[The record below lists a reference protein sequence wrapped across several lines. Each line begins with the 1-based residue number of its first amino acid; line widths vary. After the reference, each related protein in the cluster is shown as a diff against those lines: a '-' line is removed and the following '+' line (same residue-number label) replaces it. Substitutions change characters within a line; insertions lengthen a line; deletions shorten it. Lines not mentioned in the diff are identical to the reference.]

1 MAATMYQRD
10 PRAGLFLGGSRTSG
24 AEVRDGNVAA
34 CQTVS
39 NVLKSSLGPVGL
51 DKMLVDNVGDV
62 TITNDGATILSLL
75 EVEHPAARVL
85 VSLATQQDKE
95 VGDGT
100 TSVVLLASELLKRA
114 NELVRNKI
122 HPTTVITGY
131 RLACK
136 EACRFMAEQLS
147 TKVDKLGKDSL
158 INVAKTSM
166 SSKILAADDDFFAP
180 LTVESMLA
188 VKTINAKG
196 EAKYPVKAV
205 NVLKA
210 HGKSARESIGV
221 KGYALNCTVASH
233 AMKTRIQGAKIAC
246 LDMNLAKQRMHL
258 GVHITIDDPDQLE
271 AIRARESDITLERVR
286 KILATGANVILT
298 TKGIDDLCLKE
309 FVEAGAM
316 AVRRCRKEDLRRIAK
331 ATGASLV
338 SSLANLEGEET
349 FEASSLGY
357 AEEVV
362 QERIS
367 DDELILVKGTKMVN
381 SSSIILRGANDYMLD
396 EMERALHD
404 ALSIVKRTLESGSV
418 VPGGGAVETA
428 LSIYLEN
435 FATTL
440 GSREQ
445 LAIAEFANA
454 LLTIPKTLALN
465 AAKDSTDLV
474 AKLRAYHNAA
484 QNAPLND
491 PKRGLMFYGLDLL
504 NGEVIDNKQAGV
516 LEPTISKIKSLKSA
530 LEAAT
535 SLLRIDDSIQVA
547 PEQKPEVDEHG
558 H

>member
-1 MAATMYQRD
+1 MASTMYQRD

-24 AEVRDGNVAA
+24 AEVRDANVAA

-147 TKVDKLGKDSL
+147 TKVDKIGKDSL
-158 INVAKTSM
+158 VNVAKTSM

-180 LTVESMLA
+180 LVVDSMLA

-491 PKRGLMFYGLDLL
+491 PKRGLMFYGLDLI